1 MSMKH
6 TDDNYHTVTDA
17 LEILNLSRATLY
29 SKISNNTLKSEKIG
43 KYRFIYIDEEVRQEH
58 LSVKHS
64 VEQTKQTDQR
74 VDEQTIDLLRGEL
87 EYFKKQNESLQTQL
101 AEKELNQAEAS
112 KRHDTIVMELTT
124 TINNQQLQLQ
134 ESKSV
139 SLWQRLFS
147 WP

>member
-58 LSVKHS
+58 MSVKHS
-64 VEQTKQTDQR
+64 IEQTRQTDQR
-74 VDEQTIDLLRGEL
+74 VDEQTIDLLREQL

-101 AEKELNQAEAS
+101 AEKELNQSEAS

-147 WP
+147 WS

>member
-1 MSMKH
+1 MKH

-17 LEILNLSRATLY
+17 LAILNLSRATLY
-29 SKISNNTLKSEKIG
+29 SKISDNTLKSEKIG
-43 KYRFIYIDEEVRQEH
+43 KYRFIYIDEEVRQKH

-64 VEQTKQTDQR
+64 IEQTRQTDQR
-74 VDEQTIDLLRGEL
+74 VDEQTIDLLREQL

-101 AEKELNQAEAS
+101 AEKELNQSEAS

-139 SLWQRLFS
+139 SLWQRLFNWS
-147 WP
+147 

>member
-1 MSMKH
+1 MKH

-58 LSVKHS
+58 MSAKHS
-64 VEQTKQTDQR
+64 IEQTRQTDQR
-74 VDEQTIDLLRGEL
+74 VDEQTIDLLREQL

-101 AEKELNQAEAS
+101 AEKELNQSEAS

-139 SLWQRLFS
+139 SLWQRLFNWS
-147 WP
+147 

>member
-1 MSMKH
+1 MKH

-64 VEQTKQTDQR
+64 IEQTRQTDQR
-74 VDEQTIDLLRGEL
+74 VDEQTIDLLREQL

-139 SLWQRLFS
+139 SLWQRLFNWS
-147 WP
+147 

>member
-1 MSMKH
+1 MKH
-6 TDDNYHTVTDA
+6 TDDNYYTVTDA
-17 LEILNLSRATLY
+17 LAILNLSRATLY

>member
-29 SKISNNTLKSEKIG
+29 SKISDNTLKSEKIG

-58 LSVKHS
+58 MSVKHS
-64 VEQTKQTDQR
+64 IEQTRQTDQR
-74 VDEQTIDLLRGEL
+74 VDEQTIDLLREQL

-101 AEKELNQAEAS
+101 VEKELNQAEAS

-139 SLWQRLFS
+139 SLWQRLFNWS
-147 WP
+147 